1 MSQRR
6 TKRSTQASQAEQD
19 RSTIAETDVSDH
31 EDSIKECV
39 RYIICRE
46 GSKIPIKRAEIIK
59 HLSTT
64 CQTPSNL
71 VKTVLVEAD
80 RILKRVYGYKLV
92 QVEAKSG
99 IQYIVVLAE
108 KYDSLPN
115 FSSAIDSQHRTLLI
129 AALMHIFM
137 SGAAVKEDEMWKFL
151 MEAGLLEEND
161 NAGRKLLT
169 TTFTRQMYLQYRKVG
184 EGDLAR
190 NVFTWGQR
198 AIEEVPKMFL
208 LEKMAEAFDK
218 TPDHWC
224 EQYKEA
230 TEGNAV

>member
-6 TKRSTQASQAEQD
+6 TKRSTQAEQD
-19 RSTIAETDVSDH
+19 RSTSAEPDISDL
-31 EDSIKECV
+31 EESIKECV

-59 HLSTT
+59 HLNTT
-64 CQTPSNL
+64 CQTPSNM
-71 VKTVLVEAD
+71 VKTILVEAD
-80 RILKRVYGYKLV
+80 KIIKRVYGYKLI

-99 IQYIVVLAE
+99 IQYIVVLTQE
-108 KYDSLPN
+108 CDSLP
-115 FSSAIDSQHRTLLI
+115 SSAIDGHHRKLLI

-137 SGAAVKEDEMWKFL
+137 SGAAVKEEEMWKFL

-161 NAGRKLLT
+161 HAGRKLMT

-190 NVFTWGQR
+190 NVFLWGQR
-198 AIEEVPKMFL
+198 AVEEVPKLFL
-208 LEKMAEAFDK
+208 LGKMAEAFDK